1 VVNAIGF
8 FTASLPWPFGAAGK
22 RRKFQQSMSMVAV
35 AVQNLTKTFSVG
47 KILQTLQKNP
57 PKKGGTE
64 VLKGISLE
72 VFQGEALGLLGPNGA
87 GKTTLL
93 EILSTLLLPTG
104 GEATICGYDVAREA
118 GQVRKVVSY
127 CPSASENF
135 YPRLTGMRNME
146 FFALLNNLSPREA
159 RRKIQTVLDLVE
171 LEGGS
176 DVPFQLYSEG
186 MKHRLAL
193 ARALLTDP
201 ELLLLDEP
209 TRSLDPVLQGEIRKF
224 LRERVVAKL
233 GKTVLLVTHSLL
245 EAEQVCDRLAILHR
259 GQIVRI
265 GTPEEIKKA
274 CGGEDL
280 TAAFERAVGATSC
293 Q

>member
-1 VVNAIGF
+1 
-8 FTASLPWPFGAAGK
+8 
-22 RRKFQQSMSMVAV
+22 MSMVAI
-35 AVQNLTKTFSVG
+35 AIQKLTKTFSVG

-104 GEATICGYDVAREA
+104 GEATICGYDVVREA

-159 RRKIQTVLDLVE
+159 RRKIQTVLDLVG

>member
-1 VVNAIGF
+1 MRDLFPLSHSRRPG
-8 FTASLPWPFGAAGK
+8 SDAGK
-22 RRKFQQSMSMVAV
+22 RREFQRSMSKVAI
-35 AVQNLTKTFSVG
+35 AIQKLTKTFSVG

-93 EILSTLLLPTG
+93 EILSTLLLPSG
-104 GEATICGYDVAREA
+104 GEATICGYDVVREA

-259 GQIVRI
+259 GQMVRI
-265 GTPEEIKKA
+265 GTPDEIKKA

-280 TAAFERAVGATSC
+280 TEAFERAVGATSC

>member
-1 VVNAIGF
+1 MRDIFPLSHSRRPG
-8 FTASLPWPFGAAGK
+8 SDAGK
-22 RRKFQQSMSMVAV
+22 RREFQRSMSKVAI
-35 AVQNLTKTFSVG
+35 AIQKLTKTFSVG

-104 GEATICGYDVAREA
+104 GGATICGYDVVREA

-171 LEGGS
+171 LEPGN

-259 GQIVRI
+259 GQIVRV

-274 CGGEDL
+274 SGGEDL

>member
-1 VVNAIGF
+1 
-8 FTASLPWPFGAAGK
+8 
-22 RRKFQQSMSMVAV
+22 MSKLAV
-35 AVQNLTKTFSVG
+35 AIQNLTKTFSVG
-47 KILQTLQKNP
+47 NILRALQKDP

-64 VLKGISLE
+64 VLKGLCLE
-72 VFQGEALGLLGPNGA
+72 VYSGEALALLGPNGA

-104 GEATICGYDVAREA
+104 GQATVCGYDVVKEAR
-118 GQVRKVVSY
+118 QVRKVVSY

-135 YPRLTGMRNME
+135 YPRLSGRGNLE
-146 FFALLNNLSPREA
+146 FYALLNNLSPGEA
-159 RRKIQTVLDLVE
+159 RRRIQRVLGLVE
-171 LEGGS
+171 LDGSS
-176 DVPFQLYSEG
+176 DVPFQRYSEG
-186 MKHRLAL
+186 MKQRLAL

-224 LRERVVAKL
+224 LRERVVARL

-259 GQIVRI
+259 GRIVSI
-265 GTPEEIKKA
+265 GTPQEIKKA
-274 CGGEDL
+274 GGGEDL
-280 TAAFERAVGATSC
+280 TSAFERAVGAMRC
-293 Q
+293 R

>member
-1 VVNAIGF
+1 MSKVAI
-8 FTASLPWPFGAAGK
+8 AIQK
-22 RRKFQQSMSMVAV
+22 
-35 AVQNLTKTFSVG
+35 LTKTFSVR
-47 KILQTLQKNP
+47 KVLRALLKAP
-57 PKKGGTE
+57 PKVGGAE

-72 VFQGEALGLLGPNGA
+72 VHQGEILGLLGPNGA

-93 EILSTLLLPTG
+93 EILSTLLLPTS
-104 GEATICGYDVAREA
+104 GEAVICGYHVVREA

-135 YPRLTGMRNME
+135 YPRLTGVGNLE
-146 FFALLNNLSPREA
+146 FFALLNNLTPREA
-159 RRKIQTVLDLVE
+159 RRRIQTVLDLVG
-171 LEGGS
+171 LDGS
-176 DVPFQLYSEG
+176 SAVPFQRYSEG
-186 MKHRLAL
+186 MKQRLAL

-201 ELLLLDEP
+201 EVLLLDEP

-245 EAEQVCDRLAILHR
+245 EAEEVCDRLAILHR

-265 GTPEEIKKA
+265 GTPEEMKRA
-274 CGGEDL
+274 CGSQDL
-280 TAAFERAVGATSC
+280 TTAFARAVGATAC
-293 Q
+293 

>member
-1 VVNAIGF
+1 MRDLFPLSHSRRPG
-8 FTASLPWPFGAAGK
+8 SDAGK
-22 RRKFQQSMSMVAV
+22 RREFQRSMSKVAI
-35 AVQNLTKTFSVG
+35 AIQKLTKTFSVG

-93 EILSTLLLPTG
+93 EILSTLLLPSG
-104 GEATICGYDVAREA
+104 GEATICGYDVVREA

-135 YPRLTGMRNME
+135 YPRLTGMRNLE

-159 RRKIQTVLDLVE
+159 RRKIQTVLDLVG
-171 LEGGS
+171 LDGSS
-176 DVPFQLYSEG
+176 DVAFQRYSEG
-186 MKHRLAL
+186 MKQRLAL
-193 ARALLTDP
+193 ARALLIDP
-201 ELLLLDEP
+201 EVLLLDEP
-209 TRSLDPVLQGEIRKF
+209 TRSLDPVSQGEIRRF

-259 GQIVRI
+259 GQIVRT
-265 GTPEEIKKA
+265 GTPEEIKQA

-280 TAAFERAVGATSC
+280 TAAFARAVGATAC

>member
-1 VVNAIGF
+1 MSKVTIAIQ
-8 FTASLPWPFGAAGK
+8 K
-22 RRKFQQSMSMVAV
+22 
-35 AVQNLTKTFSVG
+35 LTKTFSVG
-47 KILQTLQKNP
+47 KVFRAILKAP
-57 PKKGGTE
+57 PKVGGTE

-72 VFQGEALGLLGPNGA
+72 VHQGEVLALLGPNGA

-104 GEATICGYDVAREA
+104 GVATICGYDVVREA

-135 YPRLTGMRNME
+135 YPRLTGMGNLE

-159 RRKIQTVLDLVE
+159 RRKIQTVLDLVG
-171 LEGGS
+171 LDGS
-176 DVPFQLYSEG
+176 SDLAFQRYSEG
-186 MKHRLAL
+186 MKQRLAL

-201 ELLLLDEP
+201 EVLLLDEP
-209 TRSLDPVLQGEIRKF
+209 TRSLDPVLQGEIRNF
-224 LRERVVAKL
+224 LRERVVAEL

-245 EAEQVCDRLAILHR
+245 EAEQVCDHLAILHR

-280 TAAFERAVGATSC
+280 TTAFARAVGATSC

>member
-1 VVNAIGF
+1 
-8 FTASLPWPFGAAGK
+8 
-22 RRKFQQSMSMVAV
+22 
-35 AVQNLTKTFSVG
+35 
-47 KILQTLQKNP
+47 
-57 PKKGGTE
+57 

-72 VFQGEALGLLGPNGA
+72 VHQREVLGLLGPNGA

-104 GEATICGYDVAREA
+104 GQATICGYDVVREA
-118 GQVRKVVSY
+118 GQVRKVLSY
-127 CPSASENF
+127 CPSASETF
-135 YPRLTGMRNME
+135 YPRLTGMGNLA

-159 RRKIQTVLDLVE
+159 GRKIQTVLDLLG
-171 LEGGS
+171 LEGS
-176 DVPFQLYSEG
+176 RDVVFQRYSEG
-186 MKHRLAL
+186 MKQRLAL

-201 ELLLLDEP
+201 EVLLLDEP

-224 LRERVVAKL
+224 LRERVVGEL

-245 EAEQVCDRLAILHR
+245 EAEQVCDRLAILHC

-265 GTPEEIKKA
+265 GTPAEIKQA

-280 TAAFERAVGATSC
+280 TTAFARAVGAASC

>member
-1 VVNAIGF
+1 VVNAIDF
-8 FTASLPWPFGAAGK
+8 FTASFPWPFGAAGE
-22 RRKFQQSMSMVAV
+22 RGKFQQSMSMVAI
-35 AVQNLTKTFSVG
+35 AIQKLTKTFSVG

-104 GEATICGYDVAREA
+104 GGATICGYDVVREA

-171 LEGGS
+171 LEPGN

-259 GQIVRI
+259 GQIVRV

-274 CGGEDL
+274 SGGEDL